1 MDKTSLGDRMKEY
14 EATSQGN
21 VLRRTPV
28 IIRVDGKA
36 FHTFTKCF
44 RDADAPDPF
53 SPVMHKLM
61 TQTAMTMMAETQ
73 CAVLAYTQSD
83 EISILLRD
91 WDRHETQQWFGG
103 KLQKMI
109 SVSAAQAAAYFNFFL
124 TREVGLLDYVSAVPL
139 FDSRVFQL
147 PMDEVTNY
155 FVWRQ
160 QDATRNSVQMLG
172 RHFFSHKAM
181 HGKNVSNI
189 QDMLMDI
196 HGENW
201 NDIDTWKK
209 RGTCVLPNPDKLD
222 SSANVVVDEEI
233 PIFTKNREYIEDRL
247 AGLDHERMENMR
259 EASARLEEPSDTGLP
274 MGFGGDDFR

>member
-1 MDKTSLGDRMKEY
+1 MDKSSLGDRMKEY
-14 EATSQGN
+14 EATTQGN

-36 FHTFTKCF
+36 FHTFTRAF
-44 RDADAPDPF
+44 RDDNAPDPF
-53 SPVMHKLM
+53 SPVMHRLM
-61 TQTAMTMMAETQ
+61 TRTAMAMVANTQ

-109 SVSAAQAAAYFNFFL
+109 SVSAAQATGYFNFFL
-124 TREVGLLDYVSAVPL
+124 NQEWPEQLDYVGAVPL

-160 QDATRNSVQMLG
+160 QDASRNSVQMLG
-172 RHFFSHKAM
+172 RHHYSHKSL
-181 HGKNVSNI
+181 HRKNVSQV
-189 QDMLMDI
+189 QDMLM
-196 HGENW
+196 GLSPQVNW
-201 NDIDTWKK
+201 NDIETWKK
-209 RGTCVLPNPDKLD
+209 RGTCVLPNPDTFD
-222 SSANVVVDEEI
+222 SSAQTVVDEEI
-233 PIFTKNREYIEDRL
+233 PIFTKNRNYIEDVL
-247 AGLDHERMENMR
+247 AGMDHERMEGMR
-259 EASARLEEPSDTGLP
+259 AFNGDEIVPVELDRLPG
-274 MGFGGDDFR
+274 

>member
-1 MDKTSLGDRMKEY
+1 MDKSSLGDRMKEY

-36 FHTFTKCF
+36 FHTFTKRF

-53 SPVMHKLM
+53 SPVMHHLM
-61 TQTAMTMMAETQ
+61 TATARAMVANIQ

-109 SVSAAQAAAYFNFFL
+109 SVSAAQASAYFNFFL
-124 TREVGLLDYVSAVPL
+124 TREIGPLDYVGTVPL

-172 RHFFSHKAM
+172 RHYYSHKEM
-181 HGKNVSNI
+181 HGKNVSQI
-189 QDMLMDI
+189 QDMLMGVGI
-196 HGENW
+196 LPVNW

-209 RGTCVLPNPDKLD
+209 RGTCVLPNPDIFD

-233 PIFTKNREYIEDRL
+233 PIFTKKREYIEDRL
-247 AGLDHERMENMR
+247 IGVDHERMENMR
-259 EASARLEEPSDTGLP
+259 EASERLEANDE
-274 MGFGGDDFR
+274 